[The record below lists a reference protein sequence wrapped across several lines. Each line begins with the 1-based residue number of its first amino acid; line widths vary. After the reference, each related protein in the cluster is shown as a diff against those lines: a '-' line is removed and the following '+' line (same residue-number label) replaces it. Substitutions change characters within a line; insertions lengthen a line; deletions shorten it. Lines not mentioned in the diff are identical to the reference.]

1 MRYRSFGDKLTSVS
15 AITLRL
21 DATRR
26 KGQAADWRSFVF
38 AALESGIN
46 SFEIGHT
53 SVPMLVG
60 VAEAF
65 AAVERRLFMV
75 GWRTTLTGG
84 AIETA
89 RRVNELADS
98 LGLAQIDI
106 LTLELDGPL
115 RDPGVVGDLR
125 LTEVSRWLTVAGP
138 ASVLDDAIAGGQ
150 FDGMVMKSDP
160 DGGWNDRNRIR
171 AAAARGMGVIAIDVG
186 LEIGVTDEPPA
197 KSGLFDLFRRRP
209 APPAPG
215 PASRVQVPGWT
226 EQQVAIA
233 HALTDTAIS
242 TIMVQPVCAPTL
254 EGLAWA
260 VERDL
265 PAGAQA
271 QIEMARFSGPAVE
284 AERGRA
290 RRA

>member
-26 KGQAADWRSFVF
+26 KGQAADWRNFVF

-65 AAVERRLFMV
+65 AAVARRLFMV
-75 GWRTTLTGG
+75 GWRTTLSGG
-84 AIETA
+84 AIEA
-89 RRVNELADS
+89 ACRVNELADS
-98 LGLAQIDI
+98 LGLTQIDI

-115 RDPGVVGDLR
+115 RDPGVVADLR
-125 LTEVSRWLTVAGP
+125 RTEVSRWLTVAGP
-138 ASVLDDAIAGGQ
+138 PNVLDDAIAGGE

-171 AAAARGMGVIAIDVG
+171 AAAARGMGVIAVDVG
-186 LEIGVTDEPPA
+186 LEIGVAEEPPA
-197 KSGLFDLFRRRP
+197 KSGLFDLLRRRP

-215 PASRVQVPGWT
+215 FRVQVPGWT

-284 AERGRA
+284 AERERA

>member
-1 MRYRSFGDKLTSVS
+1 MRYRSFGDRMATVS

-26 KGQAADWRSFVF
+26 KGNAVDWRSFVF
-38 AALESGIN
+38 AALESGVN
-46 SFEIGHT
+46 AFEIGHT

-65 AAVERRLFMV
+65 AAVERRLFLV
-75 GWRTTLTGG
+75 SWRTTLSGG
-84 AIETA
+84 AVETA
-89 RRVNELADS
+89 RRVSDLADS
-98 LGLAQIDI
+98 LGLDQIDL

-115 RDPGVVGDLR
+115 RDPGVLTDLR
-125 LTEVSRWLTVAGP
+125 RTEVARLLTVAGP
-138 ASVLDDAIAGGQ
+138 ASVIDEAIAGGQ
-150 FDGMVMKSDP
+150 FDGVVMKSDP
-160 DGGWNDRNRIR
+160 SGGWSDRNRIR
-171 AAAARGMGVIAIDVG
+171 AAAARGMGVIAVDVG
-186 LEIGVTDEPPA
+186 LEIGVTEEPSA
-197 KSGLFDLFRRRP
+197 KAGLLDLFRRRP
-209 APPAPG
+209 APPVADF
-215 PASRVQVPGWT
+215 RVQVAGWT
-226 EQQVAIA
+226 QQQIAIA

-242 TIMVQPVCAPTL
+242 TIMVQPLCTQTL

-284 AERGRA
+284 AERERT

>member
-1 MRYRSFGDKLTSVS
+1 MRYRSFGDRMATVS

-26 KGQAADWRSFVF
+26 KGHAVDWRSFVF
-38 AALESGIN
+38 AALESGVN
-46 SFEIGHT
+46 AFEIGHT

-65 AAVERRLFMV
+65 AAVERRLFLV
-75 GWRTTLTGG
+75 SWRTTLSGG
-84 AIETA
+84 AVETA
-89 RRVNELADS
+89 MRVSEMAAS
-98 LGLAQIDI
+98 LGLTQIDL

-115 RDPGVVGDLR
+115 RDPGVLHDLR
-125 LTEVSRWLTVAGP
+125 QTEVARLLAVAGP
-138 ASVLDDAIAGGQ
+138 ASVIDDAIAGGQ
-150 FDGMVMKSDP
+150 FDGVVMKSDP
-160 DGGWNDRNRIR
+160 TGGWNERNRIR
-171 AAAARGMGVIAIDVG
+171 AAAARGMGVVAVDVG
-186 LEIGVTDEPPA
+186 LEIGVTEDAPA
-197 KSGLFDLFRRRP
+197 KVGLLDRFRRRP
-209 APPAPG
+209 APPAP
-215 PASRVQVPGWT
+215 AFRIQVPGWT

-233 HALTDTAIS
+233 HALTDSAIS
-242 TIMVQPVCAPTL
+242 TIMVQPACAQTL

-271 QIEMARFSGPAVE
+271 QIEMARFSGPALE
-284 AERGRA
+284 GERERK

>member
-1 MRYRSFGDKLTSVS
+1 MRYRSFGDRLTSVS

-38 AALESGIN
+38 AALEAGIN
-46 SFEIGHT
+46 TFEIGHT

-75 GWRTTLTGG
+75 GWRTTLSGG

-89 RRVNELADS
+89 QRTNALAAS
-98 LGLAQIDI
+98 LGLTQVDI
-106 LTLELDGPL
+106 LTLELDSPL
-115 RDPGVVGDLR
+115 PDKSVLADLR
-125 LTEVSRWLTVAGP
+125 QTEVARWLTVAGP
-138 ASVLDDAIAGGQ
+138 DNVIDAAIADGQ
-150 FDGMVMKSDP
+150 FDGVVMKTDP
-160 DGGWNDRNRIR
+160 TGGWNDRNRMR
-171 AAAARGMGVIAIDVG
+171 AAAGRGMAVIAVEVG
-186 LEIGVTDEPPA
+186 LEIGVTEETPD
-197 KSGLFDLFRRRP
+197 KGGLFDLFRRREAP
-209 APPAPG
+209 AAP
-215 PASRVQVPGWT
+215 SFRVNVPGWT
-226 EQQVAIA
+226 EQQIALA

-242 TIMVQPVCAPTL
+242 TVIVQPACTPTL
-254 EGLAWA
+254 DGLVWA

-265 PAGAQA
+265 PGGAHA
-271 QIEMARFSGPAVE
+271 QIEMARFSGPPAEVE
-284 AERGRA
+284 GGKV

>member
-26 KGQAADWRSFVF
+26 KGNAADWRDFVF
-38 AALESGIN
+38 SALEIGIN

-53 SVPMLVG
+53 NGSMLAG

-75 GWRTTLTGG
+75 GLRTTLTGG
-84 AIETA
+84 AIEA
-89 RRVNELADS
+89 AQSAKALADS
-98 LGLAQIDI
+98 LGLTQIDI

-115 RDPGVVGDLR
+115 RDPGLVADLR
-125 LTEVSRWLTVAGP
+125 LTRVSRWLTVAGP

-150 FDGMVMKSDP
+150 FDGLVMKSDP
-160 DGGWNDRNRIR
+160 NGGWNDRNRIR
-171 AAAARGMGVIAIDVG
+171 AAAARGMGVIAVDVG
-186 LEIGVTDEPPA
+186 LENGATEEPPA
-197 KSGLFDLFRRRP
+197 KTSLFNLLRRRP
-209 APPAPG
+209 APADT
-215 PASRVQVPGWT
+215 SFRVHVPGWT

-271 QIEMARFSGPAVE
+271 QIEMARFSGPPAGVE
-284 AERGRA
+284 RRRTQRA
-290 RRA
+290 